1 MATDEKGGGVHI
13 SGGNVTV
20 SGGVVGGDKITTGN
34 ISGTGVAIGRDPKAI
49 VTQTSGSSDLAA
61 LLAQWQ
67 TQMETRIDARPNT
80 SADEKQDLKEQ
91 VGKIQT
97 EAAKGDQADPS
108 RLEKL
113 INTLAVMG
121 SDIFDVAVTTL
132 ANPLAGVGLVLKK
145 IGDRAKLE
153 RSKQSTKA

>member
-1 MATDEKGGGVHI
+1 MTNEGKSKGVHI
-13 SGGNVTV
+13 SGRNVTI
-20 SGGVVGGDKITTGN
+20 GGDVVNGDKITTGN
-34 ISGTGVAIGRDPKAI
+34 VHGTGIALGRGARAA
-49 VTQTSGSSDLAA
+49 VTQTSGSPDLAA

-67 TQMETRIDARPNT
+67 TQMEAKIDAQPSI
-80 SADEKQDLKEQ
+80 SADDKKDLKEQ

-121 SDIFDVAVTTL
+121 QDIFDVAVTTL
-132 ANPLAGVGLVLKK
+132 VNPLGGIGLVLKK
-145 IGDRAKLE
+145 VGDKAKLE
-153 RSKQSTKA
+153 RSKQSAVA